1 MPTRL
6 APYTA
11 GFALL
16 ILLAPLAYPQTAV
29 VVEEGLGRVVE
40 ADTRDPDCR
49 AEIAVGLKPHEIALS
64 PDGRTA
70 YVSNFGLLEANFKVG
85 VAGKTISVID
95 VARAAEIRKFTL
107 PDGPLAAP
115 HGVKLRPNA
124 TELFTNAEIGDTMLV
139 FDTNSGKIL
148 RTFPVPPGVH
158 NFIFS
163 PDGSALYAFSI
174 KGQVFRIDAATG
186 KMEVTASIE
195 SPRGLAWAAGNASLI
210 VSGKGQLRFL
220 DPKTLA
226 AIRTFDNLDVHQ
238 IFYPSASPN
247 GKLIFAPAVLD
258 GVTLVLDAATGKVLH
273 RLQTGSPLLV
283 AFAPNADATAWISNV
298 HIPQEMLPPASVPR
312 PGGVFAVDLATFN
325 TTPLPTVEDA
335 NGLAIS
341 AIAIKSCSLHPK
353 P

>member
-226 AIRTFDNLDVHQ
+226 AIRTFDNL
-238 IFYPSASPN
+238 
-247 GKLIFAPAVLD
+247 
-258 GVTLVLDAATGKVLH
+258 
-273 RLQTGSPLLV
+273 QTGSPLLV